1 MAIVI
6 GVRFKKPGKVY
17 YFDPCGLDVKADDPV
32 VVETV
37 RGVEMGECA
46 RAPYEVPDEE
56 IVPPLRKVVRIA
68 TEPRKRAQGVR
79 YLPGKNRAA

>member
-1 MAIVI
+1 MATVI

-17 YFDPCGLDVKADDPV
+17 YFDPCGLDVKMDDPV

-46 RAPYEVPDEE
+46 RAPYEVPDED
-56 IVPPLRKVVRIA
+56 IHQADILPVR
-68 TEPRKRAQGVR
+68 VR
-79 YLPGKNRAA
+79 HGRLLLFQP